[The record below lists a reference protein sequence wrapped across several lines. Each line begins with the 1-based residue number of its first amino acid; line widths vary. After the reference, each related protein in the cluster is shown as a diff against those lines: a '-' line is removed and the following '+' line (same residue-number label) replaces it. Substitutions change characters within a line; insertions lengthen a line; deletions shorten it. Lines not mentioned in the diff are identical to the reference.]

1 MAQIHKQF
9 RFEAAHQ
16 LPAHFGKCAHLHGH
30 SYTVTVT
37 LEGPIRGVRSA
48 QGDLLSDGGMVEDFD
63 LVSRVVKP
71 LIEEKCDHRF
81 LNDTLPIER
90 TTAELIACW
99 FFGEIARE
107 LDARGVTEGRL
118 HSIQVQETATSG
130 ATAFRD
136 DWIAVGCPGWPE
148 ASRERPRVI

>member
-1 MAQIHKQF
+1 VAQIHKQF

-37 LEGPIRGVRSA
+37 LDGPIRDVRSG
-48 QGDLLSDGGMVEDFD
+48 QGELLSDGGMVEDFD
-63 LVSRVVKP
+63 VVSRVVKP

-81 LNDTLPIER
+81 LNETLPIER

-99 FFGEIARE
+99 FFGEISRA
-107 LDARGVTEGRL
+107 LHDLGVKDGRL
-118 HSIQVQETATSG
+118 QSVQVQETATSG
-130 ATAFRD
+130 ATVFRD
-136 DWIAVGCPGWPE
+136 DWAGVGCPGWPE
-148 ASRERPRVI
+148 AARERRRTV